1 MEGADLQ
8 STSTPPLLTIGT
20 RGSPLAL
27 AQAHEVRRRLLATHG
42 TTHLDVKI
50 EIISTAG
57 DRSQA
62 ANTPMGTIGGKGL
75 FSKEIED
82 RLLDGSIDI
91 GVHSSKDMATHLPE
105 GLIMPIFLPRED
117 VRDAFIS
124 HKAKSLDDLPEGAII
139 GTSSIRR
146 RAQLKRYRP
155 DLQMI
160 EFRGNVG
167 TRLKKLEDN
176 IADATLLAAAGLLRT
191 DQAEKITAFLDEE
204 KFPPAPAQGAI
215 GIELR
220 ADNKRAFA
228 LIQPLNHPETTAAV
242 LAERAFLRVLDGSCR
257 TPIAALTKHL
267 GTQIALF
274 GQILTHDGQECF
286 EVEISGAAADADAI
300 GEALGHQLLE
310 LAGPAFIEKI
320 RSGA

>member
-1 MEGADLQ
+1 MQ
-8 STSTPPLLTIGT
+8 SANTTPLLTIGT
-20 RGSPLAL
+20 RGSPLAR
-27 AQAHEVRRRLLATHG
+27 AQAEEVRRRLIASHG
-42 TTHLDVKI
+42 TTQLDIKI

-62 ANTPMGTIGGKGL
+62 ANTPMGAIGGKGL

-91 GVHSSKDMATHLPE
+91 GVHSSKDMATQLPD
-105 GLIMPIFLPRED
+105 GLIMPFFLPRED

-124 HKAKSLDDLPEGAII
+124 HKAKTLDDLPQGAII

-155 DLQMI
+155 DLKMI

-167 TRLKKLEDN
+167 TRLQKLEDN
-176 IADATLLAAAGLLRT
+176 TADATLLAAAGLMRT
-191 DQAEKITAFLDEE
+191 NQGEKVTSFLDVE

-220 ADNKRAFA
+220 ADNDRAFA
-228 LIQPLNHPETTAAV
+228 LVQTLNDPNTAASV

-267 GTQIALF
+267 GPQIALF
-274 GQILTHDGQECF
+274 GQILSHDGQTCF
-286 EVEISGAAADADAI
+286 EAEIAGAAADSESV
-300 GEALGHQLLE
+300 GEALGNQILE
-310 LAGPAFIEKI
+310 MAGPLFIEKVK
-320 RSGA
+320 SGM

>member
-1 MEGADLQ
+1 MEDTDLQ
-8 STSTPPLLTIGT
+8 SASTTPLLTIGT

-27 AQAHEVRRRLLATHG
+27 AQAKEVRRRLMAAHGATEH
-42 TTHLDVKI
+42 DIKI

-82 RLLDGSIDI
+82 RLLNGSIDI
-91 GVHSSKDMATHLPE
+91 GVHSSKDMATKLPD
-105 GLIMPIFLPRED
+105 GLVLPIFLPRED
-117 VRDAFIS
+117 IRDAFIS
-124 HKAKSLDDLPEGAII
+124 NKAKTIEELPQGAVV

-146 RAQLKRYRP
+146 RAQIRRHRP
-155 DLQMI
+155 DLEMI

-191 DQAEKITAFLDEE
+191 GQADKVTNFLDIE
-204 KFPPAPAQGAI
+204 KYPPAPAQGAI

-220 ADNKRAFA
+220 ADNDKAFA
-228 LIQPLNHPETTAAV
+228 LIQALNDPETTDAV

-257 TPIAALTKHL
+257 TPIAAHTEHL
-267 GTQIALF
+267 GHQIALF

-286 EVEISGAAADADAI
+286 EAEVAGAAANSETV
-300 GEALGHQLLE
+300 GEELGHQLIE

-320 RSGA
+320 KSGV